1 MLYIHWIL
9 LVIYLAITIGGIV
22 AVLMDNK
29 QPEKTMAWILVLCFM
44 PIVGII
50 FYLFF
55 GQNTRKEKVISERSM
70 DLLMKRSMLEFAEQE
85 NLHIPRRNRP
95 LMKLFTNQNWALPF
109 KDNEVSIF
117 TDGYGFVSTL
127 LYNIGQ
133 AQDHIH
139 LDTYII
145 EDDPLGNLVADAL
158 IDKARQGVEVRLL
171 YDDVGC
177 WRVKDRFFNRMKAA
191 GIQVYAFMPVRFPAF
206 TGKVN
211 YRNHRKLCVIDG
223 KVGFIGGMNIALR
236 YVKGTARQTW
246 RDTHLCIRG
255 GAVYAIQRAFLV
267 DWYFVSRTLVTDRR
281 YYPPVDKTIDNNCL
295 AQIVT
300 SSPVSPWPDIMQG
313 YVRVLLQAHRYV
325 YMESPYF
332 LPTEPVLFAMR
343 TAALAGVDVRLIVP
357 RHGDAKL
364 VEWASRSYLMEVIE
378 AGVKVYLY
386 EPGFNH
392 SKILVSDDNLSSCG
406 STNIDFRSF
415 ENNFEANA
423 FFFNEGMALR
433 LKKVFLT
440 DQAQST
446 LVDDVSYFIKRPF
459 LQRLLES
466 LVRLLSPLL

>member
-177 WRVKDRFFNRMKAA
+177 WMVKDRFFNRMKAA

-295 AQIVT
+295 TQIVT

>member
-117 TDGYGFVSTL
+117 TDGYEFVSTL

-177 WRVKDRFFNRMKAA
+177 WRVKDRFFNRMRAA

-295 AQIVT
+295 TQIVT

-325 YMESPYF
+325 YMESPYL

>member
-95 LMKLFTNQNWALPF
+95 LMNLFTNQNWALPF

-117 TDGYGFVSTL
+117 TDGYEFVSTL

-145 EDDPLGNLVADAL
+145 EDDPLGNLVADVL

-177 WRVKDRFFNRMKAA
+177 WRVKDRFFKRMKAA

-295 AQIVT
+295 TQIVT

>member
-177 WRVKDRFFNRMKAA
+177 WRVKYRFFNRMKAA

-281 YYPPVDKTIDNNCL
+281 YYPAVDKTINNNCL
-295 AQIVT
+295 TQIVT

>member
-117 TDGYGFVSTL
+117 TDGYEFVSTL

-236 YVKGTARQTW
+236 YVKGTASQTW

-295 AQIVT
+295 TQIVT

>member
-145 EDDPLGNLVADAL
+145 EDDPLGNLVADVL

-295 AQIVT
+295 TQIVT

-313 YVRVLLQAHRYV
+313 YVRILLQAHRYV

>member
-281 YYPPVDKTIDNNCL
+281 YYPAVDKTIDNNCL
-295 AQIVT
+295 TQIVT

>member
-117 TDGYGFVSTL
+117 TDGYEFVSTL

-145 EDDPLGNLVADAL
+145 EDDPLGNLVVDAL

-295 AQIVT
+295 TQIVT

-343 TAALAGVDVRLIVP
+343 TAALSGVDVRLIVP

>member
-117 TDGYGFVSTL
+117 TDGYEFVSTL

-177 WRVKDRFFNRMKAA
+177 WRVKDRFFNRMRAA

>member
-117 TDGYGFVSTL
+117 TDGYEFVSTL

-281 YYPPVDKTIDNNCL
+281 YYPTVDKTISNNCL

-343 TAALAGVDVRLIVP
+343 TAALAGVDVRLMVP
-357 RHGDAKL
+357 RHSDARL
-364 VEWASRSYLMEVIE
+364 VEWASRSYMMEAIE

-386 EPGFNH
+386 EAGFNH
-392 SKILVSDDNLSSCG
+392 SKLLVSDDKICSCG
-406 STNIDFRSF
+406 STNVDFRSF

-423 FFFNEGMALR
+423 FFFDTDMALR
-433 LKKVFLT
+433 IKNIFLEDEAHCQLT
-440 DQAQST
+440 D
-446 LVDDVSYFIKRPF
+446 DVTYYIKRPF
-459 LQRLLES
+459 LKRLFES
-466 LVRLLSPLL
+466 TVRLLSPLL

>member
-117 TDGYGFVSTL
+117 TDGYEFVSTL

-295 AQIVT
+295 TQIVT

-343 TAALAGVDVRLIVP
+343 TAALSGVDVRLIVP

-386 EPGFNH
+386 ESGFNH

>member
-117 TDGYGFVSTL
+117 TDGYEFVSTL

-177 WRVKDRFFNRMKAA
+177 WRVKDRFFNRMRAA

-236 YVKGTARQTW
+236 YVKGTASQTW

-295 AQIVT
+295 TQIVT

-423 FFFNEGMALR
+423 FFFNEVMALR

>member
-117 TDGYGFVSTL
+117 TDGYEFVSTL

-177 WRVKDRFFNRMKAA
+177 WRVKDRFFNRMKVA

-236 YVKGTARQTW
+236 YVKGTARQAW

-281 YYPPVDKTIDNNCL
+281 YYPPVDKTINNNCL
-295 AQIVT
+295 TQIVT

>member
-117 TDGYGFVSTL
+117 TDGYEFVSTL

-177 WRVKDRFFNRMKAA
+177 WRVKDRFFNRMRAA

-236 YVKGTARQTW
+236 YVKGTARQAW

-295 AQIVT
+295 TQIVT

-343 TAALAGVDVRLIVP
+343 TAALSGVDVRLIVP

>member
-117 TDGYGFVSTL
+117 TDGYEFVSTL

-325 YMESPYF
+325 YLESPYF

-343 TAALAGVDVRLIVP
+343 TAALSGVDVRLIVP

>member
-22 AVLMDNK
+22 SVLMDNK

-117 TDGYGFVSTL
+117 TDGYEFVSTL
-127 LYNIGQ
+127 LYSIGQ

-295 AQIVT
+295 TQIVT

-343 TAALAGVDVRLIVP
+343 TAALSGVDVRLIVP

>member
-117 TDGYGFVSTL
+117 TDGYEFVSTL

-145 EDDPLGNLVADAL
+145 EDDPLGNLVADVL

-177 WRVKDRFFNRMKAA
+177 WRVKDRFFNRMRAA

-295 AQIVT
+295 TQIVT

-343 TAALAGVDVRLIVP
+343 TAALSGVDVRLIVP

>member
-158 IDKARQGVEVRLL
+158 IDKARQGVEIRLL

-295 AQIVT
+295 TQIVT

-392 SKILVSDDNLSSCG
+392 SKILVSDDNLCSCG

>member
-117 TDGYGFVSTL
+117 TDGYEFVSTL

-145 EDDPLGNLVADAL
+145 EDDPLGNLVADVL

-177 WRVKDRFFNRMKAA
+177 WRVKDRFFNRMKVA

-295 AQIVT
+295 TQIVT

-313 YVRVLLQAHRYV
+313 YVRILLQAHRYV

>member
-50 FYLFF
+50 FYFFF

-117 TDGYGFVSTL
+117 TDGYEFVSTL

-295 AQIVT
+295 TQIVT

-325 YMESPYF
+325 YLESPYF

-343 TAALAGVDVRLIVP
+343 TAALSGVDVRLIVP

>member
-1 MLYIHWIL
+1 
-9 LVIYLAITIGGIV
+9 
-22 AVLMDNK
+22 
-29 QPEKTMAWILVLCFM
+29 
-44 PIVGII
+44 
-50 FYLFF
+50 
-55 GQNTRKEKVISERSM
+55 
-70 DLLMKRSMLEFAEQE
+70 
-85 NLHIPRRNRP
+85 
-95 LMKLFTNQNWALPF
+95 MKLFTNQNWALPF

-117 TDGYGFVSTL
+117 TDGYEFVSTL

-281 YYPPVDKTIDNNCL
+281 YYPPVDKIIDNNCL
-295 AQIVT
+295 TQIVT

>member
-117 TDGYGFVSTL
+117 TDGYEFVSTL

-295 AQIVT
+295 TQIVT

-343 TAALAGVDVRLIVP
+343 TAALSGVDVRLIVP

-459 LQRLLES
+459 WQRLLES

>member
-117 TDGYGFVSTL
+117 TDGYEFVSTL

-177 WRVKDRFFNRMKAA
+177 WRVKDRFFNRMRAA

-236 YVKGTARQTW
+236 YVKGTARQAW

>member
-1 MLYIHWIL
+1 MIYVHWIL
-9 LVIYLAITIGGIV
+9 LVAYLTMTIGGIV

-29 QPEKTMAWILVLCFM
+29 QPEKTMAWILVLCFI
-44 PIVGII
+44 PFVGFV

-55 GQNTRKEKVISERSM
+55 GQNTRKEKVISNRSM
-70 DLLMKRSMLEFAEQE
+70 DLLTKRSMLEFAEQE

-117 TDGYGFVSTL
+117 TDGYEFIYTL
-127 LYNIGQ
+127 LYYIGQ
-133 AQDHIH
+133 AKDHIH

-158 IDKARQGVEVRLL
+158 IDKAREGVEVRLI

-177 WRVKDRFFNRMKAA
+177 WKVKDRFFKRMKEA
-191 GIQVYAFMPVRFPAF
+191 GIVVHAFMPVRFPAF

-223 KVGFIGGMNIALR
+223 KVGFVGGMNIALR
-236 YVKGTARQTW
+236 YVKGTKRQAW

-267 DWYFVSRTLVTDRR
+267 DWYFVCRALITDRR
-281 YYPPVDKTIDNNCL
+281 YYPAIDKNINNNCL

-300 SSPVSPWPDIMQG
+300 SSPISPWPDIMQG
-313 YVRVLLQAHRYV
+313 YVRILLQAHRYV

-343 TAALAGVDVRLIVP
+343 TAALAGVDVRLVVP

-386 EPGFNH
+386 EEGFIH
-392 SKILVSDDNLSSCG
+392 SKLLVSDDNLCSCG

-423 FFFNEGMALR
+423 FFFGEGMALR
-433 LKKVFLT
+433 IKNIFLK
-440 DQAQST
+440 DQAKST
-446 LVDDVSYFIKRPF
+446 LVDDVAYFIKRPF
-459 LQRLLES
+459 LQRLFES

>member
-117 TDGYGFVSTL
+117 TDGYEFVSTL

-177 WRVKDRFFNRMKAA
+177 WRVKDRFFNRMKAV

-343 TAALAGVDVRLIVP
+343 TAALSGVDVRLIVP

-459 LQRLLES
+459 LQRLFES

>member
-29 QPEKTMAWILVLCFM
+29 QPEKTMVWILVLCFM

-70 DLLMKRSMLEFAEQE
+70 DSLMKRSMLEFAEQE

-117 TDGYGFVSTL
+117 TDGYEFVSTL

-177 WRVKDRFFNRMKAA
+177 WRVKDRFFKRMKAA

-295 AQIVT
+295 TQIVT

-332 LPTEPVLFAMR
+332 LHTEPVLFAMR
-343 TAALAGVDVRLIVP
+343 TAALSGVDVRLIVP

>member
-29 QPEKTMAWILVLCFM
+29 QPEKTMAWILGLCFM

-70 DLLMKRSMLEFAEQE
+70 DSLMKRSMLEFAEQE

-117 TDGYGFVSTL
+117 TDGYEFVSTL

-177 WRVKDRFFNRMKAA
+177 WRVKDRFFKRMKAA

-295 AQIVT
+295 TQIVT

-343 TAALAGVDVRLIVP
+343 TAALSGVDVRLIVP

-364 VEWASRSYLMEVIE
+364 VELASRSYLMEVIE

>member
-295 AQIVT
+295 TQIVT

-325 YMESPYF
+325 YLESPYF

-343 TAALAGVDVRLIVP
+343 TAALSGVDVRLIVP

>member
-117 TDGYGFVSTL
+117 TDGYEFVSTL

-236 YVKGTARQTW
+236 YVKGTARQAW

-295 AQIVT
+295 TQIVT

-343 TAALAGVDVRLIVP
+343 TAALAGVDVRLMVP
-357 RHGDAKL
+357 RHSDARL
-364 VEWASRSYLMEVIE
+364 VEWASRSYMMEAIE

-386 EPGFNH
+386 EAGFNH
-392 SKILVSDDNLSSCG
+392 SKLLVSDDKICSCG
-406 STNIDFRSF
+406 STNVDFRSF

-423 FFFNEGMALR
+423 FFFDTDMALR
-433 LKKVFLT
+433 IKNIFLEDEAHCQLT
-440 DQAQST
+440 D
-446 LVDDVSYFIKRPF
+446 DVTYYIKRPF
-459 LQRLLES
+459 LKRLFES
-466 LVRLLSPLL
+466 TVRLLSPLL

>member
-117 TDGYGFVSTL
+117 TDGYEFVSTL

-133 AQDHIH
+133 AQAHIH

-145 EDDPLGNLVADAL
+145 ENDPLGNLVADAL

-295 AQIVT
+295 TQIVT

-343 TAALAGVDVRLIVP
+343 TAALSGVDVRLIVP

-364 VEWASRSYLMEVIE
+364 VELASRSYLMEVIE

>member
-9 LVIYLAITIGGIV
+9 LVIYIAITIGGIV

-117 TDGYGFVSTL
+117 TDGYEFVSTL

-177 WRVKDRFFNRMKAA
+177 WRVKDRFFNRMRAA

-295 AQIVT
+295 TQIVT

>member
-117 TDGYGFVSTL
+117 TDGYEFVSTL

-177 WRVKDRFFNRMKAA
+177 WRVKDRFFNRMKVA

-295 AQIVT
+295 TQIVT

-459 LQRLLES
+459 FQRLFES